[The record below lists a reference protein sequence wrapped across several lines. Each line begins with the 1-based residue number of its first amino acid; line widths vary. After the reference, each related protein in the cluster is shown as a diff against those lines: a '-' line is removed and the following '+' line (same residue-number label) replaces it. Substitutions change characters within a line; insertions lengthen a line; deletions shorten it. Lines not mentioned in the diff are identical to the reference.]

1 MTISGTTRGEGAV
14 FPWLLR
20 DLEKE
25 NYEAKSVANVKIL
38 DKLYSL
44 NPAVHVLKDRMRRM
58 ESVLMVLYSS
68 LIEISRGAP

>member
-38 DKLYSL
+38 D
-44 NPAVHVLKDRMRRM
+44 
-58 ESVLMVLYSS
+58 
-68 LIEISRGAP
+68 